1 MSVKY
6 LAEYWNNEEN
16 CWEFKV
22 LDEIHMELVLSNPKY
37 ERVWYKK
44 CTNDVPKC
52 DVDDTVQTL
61 YVLIDYEEGAKV
73 IKVGFKNNVEA
84 ALEKLGNN
92 STGKYGIMSLGAFN
106 IAFGKLNG
114 CQKS

>member
-22 LDEIHMELVLSNPKY
+22 LSEVQMEAVLSNPKY

-52 DVDDTVQTL
+52 EAYDTAQPV
-61 YVLIDYEEGAKV
+61 YVLIDYEAGAKV
-73 IKVGFKNNVEA
+73 IKVGFKNNLEE

-106 IAFGKLNG
+106 VAFGKLNG
-114 CQKS
+114 LQKS